1 MMVFNVRPG
10 GASEHIY
17 KDAWILG
24 IDQAGAFALNLHFAE
39 QTQDVRLLP
48 NKNLLFSFTAAGQIR
63 ETKQN
68 GELVRQ
74 WHISGKW
81 KDKEGPALDE
91 EVVWERAQP
100 F

>member
-1 MMVFNVRPG
+1 MKNSPLPPHKLVTCIPEKREPGMMVFNVRPG

-48 NKNLLFSFTAAGQIR
+48 NKAHLPSLELSMDSLKMQI
-63 ETKQN
+63 
-68 GELVRQ
+68 
-74 WHISGKW
+74 ISI
-81 KDKEGPALDE
+81 
-91 EVVWERAQP
+91 
-100 F
+100 

>member
-1 MMVFNVRPG
+1 MKNSPLPPHKLVTCIPEKREPGMMVFNVRPG

-24 IDQAGAFALNLHFAE
+24 IDQAGALAPNLHFAE

-68 GELVRQ
+68 G
-74 WHISGKW
+74 
-81 KDKEGPALDE
+81 
-91 EVVWERAQP
+91 
-100 F
+100 